1 MWVWNVL
8 HAACWKYRMQNYAKT
23 RHLCTIAQL
32 CMSGYIFA
40 TKAFI
45 NNRKKNL
52 LNGNISSTRPHNMAN
67 VSPLTA
73 EISWW
78 VWGTPANF
86 NRFRVLASLLHWHH
100 SVEVNQT
107 LRGVWPSPG
116 RVQYIY
122 IYIYFWGLLSPN
134 RILPCAEFTSWP
146 SLALSCIGSV
156 TARHLSSGHQPN
168 FAAWYLHATVRPS
181 HLTLGSRTV

>member
-1 MWVWNVL
+1 
-8 HAACWKYRMQNYAKT
+8 
-23 RHLCTIAQL
+23 
-32 CMSGYIFA
+32 MSGYIFA

-45 NNRKKNL
+45 DNRKKNL

-122 IYIYFWGLLSPN
+122 IYIYIFGDSCPLTEFCQVQSSLRDQVLHYHVLAALLRGTWAVVIN
-134 RILPCAEFTSWP
+134 QTLQHGIFTRQCGHPIWHW
-146 SLALSCIGSV
+146 AVELSSYCNFYQQMSV
-156 TARHLSSGHQPN
+156 TFMTCCCQ
-168 FAAWYLHATVRPS
+168 
-181 HLTLGSRTV
+181 